1 MAGHE
6 TVIVDLG
13 NSLLK
18 GMKEGI
24 PSSAVIVPHSLKRV
38 TAEKFRETQSRI
50 KKGLGRGVAGSRDLF
65 GYGDSHYVIG
75 EMAEKMGADTR
86 RSGGAKYTKDYY
98 APLLIAVLLHLYPNG
113 YDGTLAVWAAFPPG
127 DIRHVDTLQASLGG
141 KHVVT
146 LDNGQTLTFK
156 VKKVYTYDEP
166 VGGLWNYLLT
176 SDGEHYRKGV
186 ATGYGLCVDIG
197 AKISNLVPFYS
208 DGRVSYER
216 AVSVDL
222 GIHDVMQQVSDI
234 LLATPDYADYFRSQ
248 RGSLPFDDDM
258 RNALKYGQY
267 PCGGY
272 ELDALGAV
280 ADATTNLRM
289 QIKQVY
295 EQQLGG
301 ARAYKFIV
309 ITGGGGGLM
318 FSQMV
323 EHVLNFA
330 PDRVYPA
337 ADNLDMMHLA
347 NLFGGDKAWAAMQAQ
362 GGK

>member
-1 MAGHE
+1 MSAHE

-24 PSSAVIVPHSLKRV
+24 PSSAVVVPHSLKRV
-38 TAEKFRETQSRI
+38 TAEKFRETQSRT
-50 KKGLGRGVAGSRDLF
+50 KKGLGRGLNSDLF
-65 GYGDSHYVIG
+65 GYGENYYLIG
-75 EMAEKMGADTR
+75 DMAEKLGADTR
-86 RSGGAKYTKDYY
+86 RSGGAKYSKDYY
-98 APLLIAVLLHLYPNG
+98 APLLMSILLRLYPNG
-113 YDGTLAVWAAFPPG
+113 FEGTLAVWAAFPPG
-127 DIRHVDTLQASLGG
+127 DIRHVDMLQASLGG
-141 KHVVT
+141 KHIVT
-146 LDNGQTLTFK
+146 LDNGQTRTYR

-166 VGGLWNYLLT
+166 VGGLWNYLLNG
-176 SDGEHYRKGV
+176 DGQHYRKGV

-197 AKISNLVPFYS
+197 AKISNLVPFHS

-216 AVSVDL
+216 TVSVDL

-234 LLATPDYADYFRSQ
+234 LLATPEYADFFRSQ

-258 RNALKYGQY
+258 RNALRYGQY
-267 PCGGY
+267 ASGGY
-272 ELDALGAV
+272 DLDALEAV
-280 ADATTNLRM
+280 ADATTMLRTR
-289 QIKQVY
+289 IKEVY

-309 ITGGGGGLM
+309 VTGGGGGLM
-318 FSQMV
+318 FRQLV

-330 PDRVYPA
+330 PERVYPA

-347 NLFGGDKAWAAMQAQ
+347 NMFGGDKAWAAMQSQ
-362 GGK
+362 GVR

>member
-1 MAGHE
+1 M
-6 TVIVDLG
+6 
-13 NSLLK
+13 S
-18 GMKEGI
+18 
-24 PSSAVIVPHSLKRV
+24 
-38 TAEKFRETQSRI
+38 
-50 KKGLGRGVAGSRDLF
+50 
-65 GYGDSHYVIG
+65 
-75 EMAEKMGADTR
+75 
-86 RSGGAKYTKDYY
+86 
-98 APLLIAVLLHLYPNG
+98 VLLRLYPNG
-113 YDGTLAVWAAFPPG
+113 FDGTLAIWAAFPPG
-127 DIRHVDTLQASLGG
+127 DIRHVDVLQSSIGG

-146 LDNGQTLTFK
+146 LDDGRLITFK

-166 VGGLWNYLLT
+166 VGGLWNYLLNG
-176 SDGEHYRKGV
+176 DGKHYRKGV
-186 ATGYGLCVDIG
+186 ATGYGLCVDVG

-216 AVSVDL
+216 SVSVDL

-234 LLATPDYADYFRSQ
+234 LLATPDYQDSFRNV
-248 RGSLPFDDDM
+248 RGSLPFDEDM

-267 PCGGY
+267 AAGGY
-272 ELDALGAV
+272 DLDALGAV

-318 FSQMV
+318 FRQLV

-330 PDRVYPA
+330 PERVYPA
-337 ADNLDMMHLA
+337 ADNLDLMHLA
-347 NLFGGDKAWAAMQAQ
+347 NMYGGDKAWAAMQAQ
-362 GGK
+362 GVR